1 MIRPARRVRMAG
13 MKARVTCT
21 GASRLRLIC
30 PSMSASENSSVA
42 PMMPP
47 PALLTRTSTGRR
59 ASARWTTGAM
69 SPFTV
74 TSSRSTTS
82 WSP

>member
-1 MIRPARRVRMAG
+1 VHRRQQVEADLPFDVRVGKLFGGADDAAAG
-13 MKARVTCT
+13 VVDQDIDRA
-21 GASRLRLIC
+21 A
-30 PSMSASENSSVA
+30 
-42 PMMPP
+42 
-47 PALLTRTSTGRR
+47 